1 MEKKLNEM
9 ELREKT
15 FIHDTEATIVKH
27 IDNKLELKLNTVSK
41 LVASHVTSQLM
52 EAMQQYMHKSMTR
65 LSPQLQATEL
75 PMLTQDVPSSMDKQ
89 TTEDTQLSS
98 DLVTRIKHTNMY
110 DMKKALSE
118 IENTSHNPRPPH
130 DTSLGRS
137 QTSNE

>member
-27 IDNKLELKLNTVSK
+27 IDDKLESKLNTVSK

-52 EAMQQYMHKSMTR
+52 DAMQQYMHKSMNR

-75 PMLTQDVPSSMDKQ
+75 PMLTQDVPSPMDKH

-110 DMKKALSE
+110 DMKKALSD
-118 IENTSHNPRPPH
+118 IENTSHKSRPPH
-130 DTSLGRS
+130 DTSLGRRQS
-137 QTSNE
+137 SDE